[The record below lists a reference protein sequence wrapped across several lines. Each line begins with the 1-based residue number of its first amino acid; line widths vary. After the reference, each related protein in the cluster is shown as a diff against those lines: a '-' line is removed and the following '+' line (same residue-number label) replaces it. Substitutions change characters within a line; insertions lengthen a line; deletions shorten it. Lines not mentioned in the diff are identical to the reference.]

1 MFGVSFHWFRDKEE
15 LVIRARDMD
24 GSVLMDR
31 LGLCEPLILP
41 RMHLISITP
50 MSSSAYGSK
59 WGFPLQVHSEDT
71 TCLTAHTPK
80 TGTEWDGMLFLSL
93 SFPARFQD
101 MFEWKL
107 NTEQEPARS

>member
-1 MFGVSFHWFRDKEE
+1 MFGELKTQAQVAQGWGLVSKQSILTAQPDSSYLEVEYSRLLFGVSFHWFRDKEE

-50 MSSSAYGSK
+50 MPSSAYGSK
-59 WGFPLQVHSEDT
+59 
-71 TCLTAHTPK
+71 
-80 TGTEWDGMLFLSL
+80 
-93 SFPARFQD
+93 
-101 MFEWKL
+101 
-107 NTEQEPARS
+107 